1 MNIIINIEE
10 EIITKKHI
18 SYYVKIDNPK
28 ITLYEIYESYY
39 THPNSKTQ
47 ALISRIETE
56 KVKSYNVNELK
67 AAPLM
72 LLYHALNNINIKE
85 ITNVY

>member
-10 EIITKKHI
+10 DIIEKKHI
-18 SYYVKIDNPK
+18 SYYVKLDSPK
-28 ITLYEIYESYY
+28 ITLYEVYEAYY
-39 THPNSKTQ
+39 THPNSKNQ
-47 ALISRIETE
+47 PLISRIETK

-72 LLYHALNNINIKE
+72 LLNYALNNIKVNL
-85 ITNVY
+85 